1 MGNRLRKLPLRIKGI
16 GGKGTRKKIDLN
28 VQNKDGKVIKS
39 KQIAKSR
46 LTDALIDR
54 LHNYFG
60 IALRSNAK
68 SELKPELKQALLASM
83 FHVAS
88 SQGEN
93 YHTYIL
99 PQNFR

>member
-1 MGNRLRKLPLRIKGI
+1 MGNHLRKLPLRIKGLD
-16 GGKGTRKKIDLN
+16 GKGTRKKIDSN
-28 VQNKDGKVIKS
+28 VQKKDGKVIKS
-39 KQIAKSR
+39 KQIAKRR
-46 LTDALIDR
+46 LTDALIDG

-60 IALRSNAK
+60 IALRGNAK
-68 SELKPELKQALLASM
+68 PELKPELKQALLASM

-88 SQGEN
+88 SRGEN